1 MAAVNR
7 LRILVVPV
15 LILAVLA
22 LRASDGRGQHGQQ
35 VVSKEPEIKAGL
47 VAILGK
53 LLTWPP
59 AVAPTA
65 GAPLK
70 IGVLGAD
77 PFQQSGV
84 NHLDKRLAGQNAVVE
99 RFDTVD
105 KYQPCHILVV
115 APEVDLQTVLAR
127 LPSQGVLVIAQ
138 SAGLAKR
145 GAVINLVV
153 EENRVRM
160 EVNPDEAK
168 RRGLAVDPRIY
179 TLTMVK
185 VVR

>member
-7 LRILVVPV
+7 LRNLVVPV
-15 LILAVLA
+15 LILAVLV
-22 LRASDGRGQHGQQ
+22 LSASDGRGQQ

-59 AVAPTA
+59 AVAPAA

-115 APEVDLQTVLAR
+115 APDVDLQTVLAR

-138 SAGLAKR
+138 SAGLAKQ